1 MDDFCNIL
9 KGNYIKFIKYFYK
22 YWRNTEI
29 FNFTNQDNNTIKNR
43 TNNIVERFHK
53 KLNHDIEHYHQK
65 CSFLVERLKKI
76 TKDAYD
82 NYVIKLHKK
91 DNIEKEYNYLAA
103 DIIAFIK
110 RFVREHKVN
119 LDIENLTQYL
129 NQDKDNFYNLMY
141 SIINSFGIFNEN
153 ILDNI
158 KDICKEN
165 NIKEPNDNN
174 NIDNNTNDKNLN
186 DKESLDDGTD
196 NENTKTENKII
207 INNEILTAKEK
218 KLINGDE
225 ILIEKINKKK
235 KKKITS
241 LENSNLLDELNL

>member
-1 MDDFCNIL
+1 M
-9 KGNYIKFIKYFYK
+9 
-22 YWRNTEI
+22 
-29 FNFTNQDNNTIKNR
+29 DNNTIKNR

-53 KLNHDIEHYHQK
+53 KLNHEIEHYHPK

-76 TKDAYD
+76 TKNAYD
-82 NYVIKLHKK
+82 NYVIKLHKNDSKEK
-91 DNIEKEYNYLAA
+91 DDNYLAS

-110 RFVREHKVN
+110 RFVGKHRVN

-165 NIKEPNDNN
+165 KIKEANDNN
-174 NIDNNTNDKNLN
+174 NIDNNINDKNLN
-186 DKESLDDGTD
+186 DEESSDDGID
-196 NENTKTENKII
+196 NEKTITNNRNNII
-207 INNEILTAKEK
+207 INNEIF
-218 KLINGDE
+218 IFQ
-225 ILIEKINKKK
+225 
-235 KKKITS
+235 
-241 LENSNLLDELNL
+241 